1 MTASANE
8 SSSVFK
14 EPSVPGA
21 AAEKGVREVCDKT
34 FTKNYIL
41 NKAEICVKSIM
52 YNFND
57 LL

>member
-1 MTASANE
+1 MMASATE

-21 AAEKGVREVCDKT
+21 AAEKGVRKECNKT

-41 NKAEICVKSIM
+41 NKAAICAKSIM
-52 YNFND
+52 HKFND

>member
-1 MTASANE
+1 MTVSE

-21 AAEKGVREVCDKT
+21 AAEKGVRRVHDET
-34 FTKNYIL
+34 FTIYIL
-41 NKAEICVKSIM
+41 NKAAICLKSIIH
-52 YNFND
+52 NFND